1 MTASAHRAESTPR
14 RGLRRPEAAMYIG
27 VSPSLFDQLVQGGT
41 MPQPFNIR
49 SCRLWDI
56 HDLDEAFDA
65 LKSERNET
73 DEVDDW
79 KTAV

>member
-1 MTASAHRAESTPR
+1 
-14 RGLRRPEAAMYIG
+14 
-27 VSPSLFDQLVQGGT
+27 